1 MRVSVSV
8 PSAITPGPSL
18 WKLNLSV
25 LNDPEYVSLITGF
38 WSFWCKEFLGF
49 LLWIVDGRR
58 GSVKLGVCPWMQLVR
73 EWRGIFLRF

>member
-8 PSAITPGPSL
+8 PDAITPGPDL

-38 WSFWCKEFLGF
+38 WSFW
-49 LLWIVDGRR
+49 RTR
-58 GSVKLGVCPWMQLVR
+58 
-73 EWRGIFLRF
+73 IFRFSSLDC